1 MLDHFTS
8 TSHCLKPIFIVKT
21 TLMTHVHPFS
31 PLVHC
36 LNPIFPGQSR
46 LKNTP
51 HFAPRIRWPCL
62 GPQPEDSP
70 RVPCGAPVA
79 TKPHSVGVHIPPVAM
94 VYTQITLQIESYDYS
109 ILRGYK
115 PIYNVWGDQLSSWA
129 AGGSLEFSVEIQHSS
144 RWPGPIKWSALSSA
158 QQSRSR
164 RLMSILKA
172 AFHENPRCVALV
184 NAFSEG
190 VALHAVGQGDR
201 MSVAVN
207 QQSNGYELLRQLT
220 LEFSIRSRSEALSL
234 RTQIAGR
241 SFVLPAAR
249 TSPSSLVSDVIRKI
263 DFEAARFSRLLGTF
277 PMHVDTTGLKLAD
290 SDMLVVLLRSLP
302 EAVKN
307 YILHHSSA
315 DTYEAYRNAAMRW
328 EEQHLLFNDFEVSG
342 KKVNNLSLESGTGGS
357 VEYYSFDSDW
367 NASTQWLETVVQS
380 VVVESMVL
388 GLALWTLAGWSVF
401 VVVNL
406 DILVRIVLLV
416 QNKMEKEKVVRKE
429 NRDLWS
435 PTCGTRRVPKAE
447 KSLKVAKVEKERKA
461 SWMKLQRVGLRI
473 GNLTFELWKSGRDLS
488 TSSSRRFCLDWSS
501 TPSRYK
507 ENGQGRCWVRVKWGS
522 YFLYSFDSRLQ
533 MHFYLQKRNSPKPM
547 HAVDS
552 SSKKVLVHP
561 PGWMWTFTTG
571 SEMNP
576 FSSVCFPSQSFR
588 NSHHANRRGWTKE
601 RMPFSSLEMGWWVT
615 DMCSQWGTLRTESG
629 SLQDPNL
636 SKTAWWCAWFQR
648 RPLSC
653 GSLLLKRCMGI
664 LSSTGWGSKCLT
676 SPQGGRWRKTGGCC
690 RHGPNLFE
698 IHCRSGP
705 AWIGSTGQRRPARG
719 AQVRGQKSYL
729 CLHDAIQLL
738 LEMVKPYNDM
748 FSISFTFSCTIW
760 CSYYWKWRNLWT
772 RRFSFLCR
780 FDTGR
785 CNLCFGWWNAQQE
798 ISHLL

>member
-1 MLDHFTS
+1 M
-8 TSHCLKPIFIVKT
+8 
-21 TLMTHVHPFS
+21 MTHVHPFS

-79 TKPHSVGVHIPPVAM
+79 TKSHSVGVHIPPVAM

-109 ILRGYK
+109 ILGGYK

-144 RWPGPIKWSALSSA
+144 RWPGPIQWSALSSA

-184 NAFSEG
+184 NAFTEG

-220 LEFSIRSRSEALSL
+220 LEFSITSRSEALSL

-241 SFVLPAAR
+241 SFVLPAAQ

-263 DFEAARFSRLLGTF
+263 DFEAARFSRLLGTL

-290 SDMLVVLLRSLP
+290 SDMGVVLLRSFP

-315 DTYEAYRNAAMRW
+315 DTFEAYRNAAMRW
-328 EEQHLLFNDFEVSG
+328 EELFNDFEVSG
-342 KKVNNLSLESGTGGS
+342 KKVNDLSLESGTVG
-357 VEYYSFDSDW
+357 VW
-367 NASTQWLETVVQS
+367 NITPLTVIGTSTQWLETVVQR

-406 DILVRIVLLV
+406 GILVRIVLLV

-447 KSLKVAKVEKERKA
+447 KALKVAKVEKERKA
-461 SWMKLQRVGLRI
+461 SWMKLQRVGMRI
-473 GNLTFELWKSGRDLS
+473 GNLTFGLWKSGRNLS
-488 TSSSRRFCLDWSS
+488 TSSSRRFCLDWSPLMQCKYS
-501 TPSRYK
+501 FQIQRKWAGTML
-507 ENGQGRCWVRVKWGS
+507 GQG
-522 YFLYSFDSRLQ
+522 
-533 MHFYLQKRNSPKPM
+533 
-547 HAVDS
+547 
-552 SSKKVLVHP
+552 KV
-561 PGWMWTFTTG
+561 
-571 SEMNP
+571 
-576 FSSVCFPSQSFR
+576 
-588 NSHHANRRGWTKE
+588 
-601 RMPFSSLEMGWWVT
+601 
-615 DMCSQWGTLRTESG
+615 
-629 SLQDPNL
+629 
-636 SKTAWWCAWFQR
+636 
-648 RPLSC
+648 
-653 GSLLLKRCMGI
+653 GI
-664 LSSTGWGSKCLT
+664 LL
-676 SPQGGRWRKTGGCC
+676 P
-690 RHGPNLFE
+690 
-698 IHCRSGP
+698 
-705 AWIGSTGQRRPARG
+705 
-719 AQVRGQKSYL
+719 
-729 CLHDAIQLL
+729 LL
-738 LEMVKPYNDM
+738 
-748 FSISFTFSCTIW
+748 IW
-760 CSYYWKWRNLWT
+760 QQAA
-772 RRFSFLCR
+772 
-780 FDTGR
+780 
-785 CNLCFGWWNAQQE
+785 NA
-798 ISHLL
+798 LLPPKKE